1 MNTTLLIET
10 FQTYLPR
17 IAAALP
23 IAIAALL
30 VGILI
35 NLITERSL
43 LLFARRTALSE
54 ADVMPIRKLAR
65 LVIGLITVIV
75 ILSIF
80 GFNLGGIWAML
91 STVLAMIAIGFV
103 AVWSMLSNVSATV
116 LILLMRPF
124 NIGDEIE
131 LSTEKIKGRVI
142 DLNFFFTT
150 LQTEENTTHQ
160 VPNNLFFQKV
170 VTRAANR
177 TSVSLSEQLH
187 NQEPASLS
195 KS

>member
-1 MNTTLLIET
+1 MDTTLLIET
-10 FQTYLPR
+10 FHTYLPQ

-54 ADVMPIRKLAR
+54 ADILPICKLAR
-65 LVIGLITVIV
+65 LVISLITLIV

-131 LSTEKIKGRVI
+131 LSSEKIKGRVV

-150 LQTEENTTHQ
+150 LRTDENTTHQ

-170 VTRAANR
+170 VTRTTNS
-177 TSVSLSEQLH
+177 TTVSLTEQL
-187 NQEPASLS
+187 QKDEPASLP